1 MNPGKKK
8 ESWLGIAITAVLC
21 LGFLYWW
28 LRPEARPWE
37 QENAGQLVAR
47 AMKEPR
53 PSSRVEQQVIDLD
66 LMEVAILQSGGKM
79 LEEAVATVK
88 HIGDPLIKKCAVRQV
103 AQSFLKS
110 DPKDLGEAI
119 GLADLLSD
127 PAHRATVRTGILAQ
141 LAVLGFADA
150 ALPEAK
156 SALQKATLAQL
167 IAGTDETSQHK
178 AGELLAEVEK
188 ALPALPAEEA
198 AAVRREVA
206 GARINLTVADG
217 ADAAIAAIKALP
229 PAEQPPFWEALAAF
243 SDGRL
248 MDLRSLLPQIN
259 DAALRRKLEINSLL
273 FPDKPWPA
281 AEIVAK
287 YRAEAEAA
295 AAPAEKTAA
304 LMAFAAAQ
312 RNADEPDREQAAS
325 ASNATLR
332 RALESAATIPDAALR
347 CAALLELS
355 RHFKDAFPFQW
366 DDAKSSL
373 AGAAKSAGA
382 VQPATLRIKWLLAVS
397 EETFNH
403 GDAPGANALITDA
416 LNDAAA
422 APPDAGTLQDL
433 ATAVMHRRGD
443 WPAGLALIDRIP
455 DNAARLT
462 ALEFV
467 ALAASEDSMAMDPG
481 KPPPRGEPV
490 DGIRRESAGDQV
502 RAATLV
508 EQQPPGYA
516 RSRAWLAMAKGMI
529 GPPSSLTDYMAG
541 GGQPGAEP
549 GGSGVPGDEPG
560 QETEK
565 QPAE

>member
-1 MNPGKKK
+1 MKSGKKK
-8 ESWLGIAITAVLC
+8 ESWRGIAITAVLC

-28 LRPEARPWE
+28 LRPEVRPWE

-79 LEEAVATVK
+79 LEEAVTTVK
-88 HIGDPLIKKCAVRQV
+88 HIGDPLIKKCAVRQM
-103 AQSFLKS
+103 AQTFLKS
-110 DPKDLGEAI
+110 DPEDLGEAI
-119 GLADLLSD
+119 GLADLLND

-156 SALQKATLAQL
+156 SALQKATLAQRM
-167 IAGTDETSQHK
+167 AGTDDISQQK
-178 AGELLAEVEK
+178 ARELLAEVEK
-188 ALPALPAEEA
+188 EVPALPAEEA

-217 ADAAIAAIKALP
+217 EDAAIAAIKILP
-229 PAEQPPFWEALAAF
+229 PAEQPPFWKELAETAYGK
-243 SDGRL
+243 SD
-248 MDLRSLLPQIN
+248 DLRKLLPQIN
-259 DAALRRKLEINSLL
+259 DAALRRRVEINSLL

-295 AAPAEKTAA
+295 GEPAEKTVA

-312 RNADEPDREQAAS
+312 RNAEEPDREEAAS

-332 RALESAATIPDAALR
+332 RALESAAAIPDAALR
-347 CAALLELS
+347 CASLLELS

-373 AGAAKSAGA
+373 AGAAKSARA
-382 VQPATLRIKWLLAVS
+382 VQPATQRIQLLLAVS
-397 EETFNH
+397 EETFNQA
-403 GDAPGANALITDA
+403 DAPGANALITDA
-416 LNDAAA
+416 LTDAAA

-433 ATAVMHRRGD
+433 AAAVMQRSGD
-443 WPAGLALIDRIP
+443 WYAGLALIDRIP

-462 ALEFV
+462 ALESV
-467 ALAASEDSMAMDPG
+467 ALAASEDSMAMDPDN
-481 KPPPRGEPV
+481 PPPRGEPV

-502 RAATLV
+502 RAAGLV
-508 EQQPPGYA
+508 EKQPPGYA
-516 RSRAWLAMAKGMI
+516 RSRAWLAMAKGLI

-541 GGQPGAEP
+541 GGQAGEEP
-549 GGSGVPGDEPG
+549 GGIDISGDEPG
-560 QETEK
+560 QETEEK
-565 QPAE
+565 SAE